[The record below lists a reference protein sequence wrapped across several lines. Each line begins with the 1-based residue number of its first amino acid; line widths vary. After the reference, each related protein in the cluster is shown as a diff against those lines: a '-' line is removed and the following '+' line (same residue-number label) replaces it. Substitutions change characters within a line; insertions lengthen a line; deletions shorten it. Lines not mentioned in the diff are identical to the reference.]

1 MERKLA
7 YVALF
12 AALIAILTIVPA
24 VTLPVGVPITAQ
36 SLGVMLAGAVLG
48 ARLGFLAVALYV
60 ALGLLGLPIFSG
72 GTGGLAVLAGPTGGF
87 ILGFPVAAFV
97 TGLVVEKMPAPVGLA
112 TFVGAVLG
120 GIVVLYALGIAGL
133 MVNAG
138 MEAGAATVAMLPFVP
153 GDLVKA
159 ALAALLAQG
168 LARARPQGLLSRN

>member
-24 VTLPVGVPITAQ
+24 VTLPIGVPITAQ
-36 SLGVMLAGAVLG
+36 SLGIMLAGAVLG

-72 GTGGLAVLAGPTGGF
+72 GTGGFGVLAGPTGGF
-87 ILGFPVAAFV
+87 IIGFPVAAFV
-97 TGLVVEKMPAPVGLA
+97 TGLVVEKLRAPVGVA
-112 TFVGAVLG
+112 TFVGAILG
-120 GIVVLYALGIAGL
+120 GIVVLYILGIAGL
-133 MVNAG
+133 VVNAG
-138 MEAGAATVAMLPFVP
+138 METKAATVAMLPFVP

-159 ALAALLAQG
+159 VLAAFLAHG
-168 LARARPQGLLSRN
+168 LAKARPQGLLSRA